1 MKWVRKRIRS
11 RKESKTIPAHG
22 SNVTELSIDKVCKF
36 YDNYGNNKMKVSSN
50 SFLPSSLVLLI
61 IVIGATEP
69 SLAKDKKQESD
80 PALLTLDRI
89 FLDREFS
96 VEPASIAWLGKSH
109 EYTKETDEGIMRYS
123 AGSREGKLLVP
134 MEDLIPPGET
144 SPLEIDGLSW
154 SDDESLLIIYTNSQ
168 QVWRTKS
175 RGDYWVLDRGSRE
188 LRKLGGEKA
197 KPSSMSFARVS
208 PDNRHVAYVRER
220 NIFIENL
227 IDHSIRKLTKTSTE
241 FIINGTFDW
250 VYEEELGLRNG
261 FRWSPDGKSI
271 AYWQLDCEGVRDFT
285 MVDNVSGL
293 YPKLTTFPYPKVG
306 QKNSAAR
313 IGVVP
318 IATGK
323 TQWLDIPGDPREHYL
338 AKLEWLRKDSQQV
351 VIQKLNRL
359 QNKNFIMIGNAE
371 TGEVRTILTERDKA
385 WVDVH
390 DEMFWIEKGEQFT
403 WISERDG
410 WRHIYFAATSG
421 GAEPVQITKG
431 NFDVIE
437 LLSVDQRRKK
447 LYFSAS
453 PANPAERY
461 LYSVDF
467 TGKNLTR
474 VTPAAEARGT
484 HAYSISP
491 DARYAMVTSSNFDNP
506 PVSKIVS
513 LPDHKKL
520 QIFKRN
526 KKLRKKFEKLNR
538 GESEFSYIDIGNN
551 VLLHARSIRPPDFDP
566 DKKYPMLIYVY
577 GEPAGQTVRD
587 SWGGD
592 ITMWHDYLAQ
602 QGVVIMTIDNR
613 GTASPRGR
621 DFRKSVYRK
630 VGTLGPNDQ
639 AEALKVILKERP
651 YLDPERVGIWGWSGG
666 GSSSLHAIFRYP
678 DLYKT
683 AISVAA
689 VPNQRGYDTI
699 YQERY
704 MGLPGDNVKGY
715 RAGSAI
721 NFAKQL
727 KGDLLIIHGTA
738 DDNCHY
744 ATYEKLVNQLINN
757 NKQFTM
763 MAYPN
768 RAHGIKEG
776 GKNTKRHLFKM
787 MTDYLDRNLIEI
799 SDTKEDVE

>member
-1 MKWVRKRIRS
+1 
-11 RKESKTIPAHG
+11 
-22 SNVTELSIDKVCKF
+22 
-36 YDNYGNNKMKVSSN
+36 MKVSGNNSISN
-50 SFLPSSLVLLI
+50 VLALLI
-61 IVIGATEP
+61 IVIGSTEASFAQDNKP
-69 SLAKDKKQESD
+69 GSN

-96 VEPASIAWLGKSH
+96 VEPASIAWQGKSH
-109 EYTKETDEGIMRYS
+109 GYTKETDEGVMRYS
-123 AGSREGKLLVP
+123 AERREGKLLVP

-144 SPLEIDGLSW
+144 KALEIDGLAW
-154 SDDESLLIIYTNSQ
+154 SDDESLLLIYTNSK

-175 RGDYWVLDRGSRE
+175 RGDYWILDRGSRE

-197 KPSSMSFARVS
+197 KSSSMSFAQIS

-220 NIFIENL
+220 NIYIENFL
-227 IDHSIRKLTKTSTE
+227 DHSIRKLTKTPTE
-241 FIINGTFDW
+241 FVINGTFDW

-261 FRWSPDGKSI
+261 FRWSPDGESI
-271 AYWQLDCEGVRDFT
+271 AYWQLDSEGVRDIT

-293 YPKLTTFPYPKVG
+293 YPELTTFPYPKVG

-318 IATGK
+318 INTGK
-323 TQWLDIPGDPREHYL
+323 TQWLNVPRDPREHYL
-338 AKLEWLRKDSQQV
+338 AKLEWLHKDSREVVVQQ
-351 VIQKLNRL
+351 LNRL
-359 QNKNFIMIGNAE
+359 QNENRVMIGNAE
-371 TGEVRTILTERDKA
+371 TGEVRTILAERDKA

-390 DEMFWIEKGEQFT
+390 DEMFWIEKGERFT

-410 WRHIYFAATSG
+410 WRHLYFVATSG
-421 GAEPVQITKG
+421 EGEPVQITKG

-453 PANPAERY
+453 PDNPAERY

-467 TGKNLTR
+467 TGENLTR
-474 VTPAAEARGT
+474 VTPAKETRGI
-484 HAYSISP
+484 HSYSISP
-491 DARYAMVTSSNFDNP
+491 DASYAMVSSSNFDSP
-506 PVSKIVS
+506 PISKIVS
-513 LPDHKKL
+513 LPEHKKL
-520 QIFKRN
+520 QILNRN
-526 KKLRKKFEKLNR
+526 KKLRQKFEKLNR
-538 GESEFSYIDIGNN
+538 GESEFTYIDIGDG
-551 VLLHARSIRPPDFDP
+551 VLLHARSINPPDFDP
-566 DKKYPMLIYVY
+566 EKKYPLLIYVY

-592 ITMWHDYLAQ
+592 LSMWHDYVAQ
-602 QGVVIMTIDNR
+602 QGVVVMTIDNR

-639 AEALKVILKERP
+639 AKALKVILKERS
-651 YLDPERVGIWGWSGG
+651 YLDPKRVGIWGWSGG

-678 DLYKT
+678 NLYQT

-715 RAGSAI
+715 RAGSAV
-721 NFAKQL
+721 NFADRL
-727 KGDLLIIHGTA
+727 KGNLLIVHGTA

-744 ATYEKLVNQLINN
+744 ATFEKLVNQLISK
-757 NKQFTM
+757 NKQFSM

-776 GKNTKRHLFKM
+776 GKNTRRHLFQM
-787 MTDYLDRNLIEI
+787 MTDYLEENLIGI
-799 SDTKEDVE
+799 SAP